1 MSRAP
6 RRQPIPPP
14 IRGAAADPRKVAL
27 GRIAELIARG
37 YDAGRLKREAE
48 AVITS
53 LRDTIGSDE
62 LRDVLD
68 EVREQLEAGVE
79 AAEEQASEIDGDDKV
94 SIRNV
99 QRMVGAMT
107 AARDAFGKAASAL

>member
-1 MSRAP
+1 MSRP
-6 RRQPIPPP
+6 SRRSPSATPS
-14 IRGAAADPRKVAL
+14 RGAATDPHKAAL

-37 YDAGRLKREAE
+37 YDAGRLGREAE
-48 AVITS
+48 AVIAS
-53 LRDTIGSDE
+53 LSGTMDSSE

-79 AAEEQASEIDGDDKV
+79 AAEEQASEIDSDDKV
-94 SIRNV
+94 SARNV

-107 AARDAFGKAASAL
+107 AARDAFGRAANAL

>member
-1 MSRAP
+1 MSRPSRRPPSAP
-6 RRQPIPPP
+6 AGR
-14 IRGAAADPRKVAL
+14 AATDPRKAAL

-37 YDAGRLKREAE
+37 YDAARLRREAE
-48 AVITS
+48 AVIAS
-53 LRDTIGSDE
+53 LSGTMDSEE

-79 AAEEQASEIDGDDKV
+79 AAEEQASEIDSEDKV
-94 SIRNV
+94 SARNV

-107 AARDAFGKAASAL
+107 AARDAFGKAAGSL